1 MLAVGV
7 YLAAIVAA
15 NLSVAAFGPAVAPI
29 NAFFLI
35 GLDLTLRDKLHDRWG
50 FDWRMLALI
59 ATGGALSWLLNR
71 DAGQIAL
78 ASTAAFALAAL
89 ADGAIYALLSKRPRM
104 QRVNASNVVGSA
116 VDSVVFPTI
125 AFGLP
130 LLWPIVLSLFAAKVA
145 GGFVWSLILAWRPS
159 RERTA

>member
-1 MLAVGV
+1 MSLVAV

-35 GLDLTLRDKLHDRWG
+35 GLDLTLRDRLHDRWG

-59 ATGGALSWLLNR
+59 AAGGALSWLLNR
-71 DAGQIAL
+71 DAGVIAI

-89 ADGAIYALLSKRPRM
+89 ADGAVYAILRGRERM
-104 QRVNASNVVGSA
+104 VRVNGSNIIGAA
-116 VDSVVFPTI
+116 VDSVVFPAI

-145 GGFVWSLILAWRPS
+145 GGFAWSLILAVPLR
-159 RERTA
+159 RRAA